1 MSRKLDLI
9 DIIAIIKRRNDGE
22 RPTFLAREFNVSI
35 ARISQIYSERKHHII
50 RWNKFLNKSDDYRG
64 LFDENDVDDSDGN

>member
-9 DIIAIIKRRNDGE
+9 DIISIIDRRNKGE
-22 RPTFLAREFNVSI
+22 SATLLAREFGVSI

-64 LFDENDVDDSDGN
+64 LFDENDVGNTDGS